1 MRREETLQ
9 HQHILVA
16 GGGPVGFL
24 TALGLAQRGIRVTL
38 VEAEP
43 GIVNSPRAMV
53 YHWSVLEGLDKL
65 GLLDDAKQRG
75 FTKQDYCHTVF
86 RTGERIYW
94 SLDPLTDETDYPFNL
109 HLGQNDLAEIA
120 RQHLARLPNAEVRFG
135 TRISGVTQDADGVTA
150 TLESADG
157 TEELR
162 ADWLIGCDGAGSA
175 VREKILKLN
184 FFGITWPER
193 FIATNLRFDLEAHGY
208 ARANFMM
215 DDVYGAIIAKIDQ
228 TDLWRVTFMEDVN
241 LPLESVRERIHHFYD
256 AYVPGIEDYE
266 LVQFSP
272 YRMHQRCVDTM
283 RVGRVVLA
291 GDAAHITNPT
301 GGLGLTSGLFDSFF
315 LVEVMNAIVN
325 DGASTDL
332 LDRYSDERRRAFI
345 ELASPQATRNKQ
357 RIFHA
362 HEGTWFDR
370 ELAEIRKLAT
380 DRDAVLGQV
389 RFTRALQSSL

>member
-1 MRREETLQ
+1 LQ

-24 TALGLAQRGIRVTL
+24 TALGLAQRGMRVTL
-38 VEAEP
+38 AEAEP
-43 GIVNSPRAMV
+43 QIVNSPRAMV
-53 YHWSVLEGLDKL
+53 YHWSVLEGLERL
-65 GLLDDAKQRG
+65 GLLDEARERG

-94 SLDPLTDETDYPFNL
+94 SLDALADETDYPYNL

-120 RQHLARLPNAEVRFG
+120 WRHLAELPDTEVRFG
-135 TRISGVTQDADGVTA
+135 TRVTDLKQDGDGVTA

-157 TEELR
+157 PEEIR
-162 ADWLIGCDGAGSA
+162 VDWVIGCDGAGSA
-175 VREKILKLN
+175 VREKILRLN

-208 ARANFMM
+208 ARANFVM

-228 TDLWRVTFMEDVN
+228 SDLWRVTFMEDVS
-241 LPLESVRERIHHFYD
+241 LPLDTVRERIHRFYE
-256 AYVPGIEDYE
+256 AYVPGIEGYE

-315 LVEVMNAIVN
+315 LVDVMNAIVN
-325 DGASTDL
+325 DGASADL
-332 LDRYSDERRRAFI
+332 LDHYSNERRRAFI
-345 ELASPQATRNKQ
+345 ELASPQATLNKQ
-357 RIFHA
+357 RIYHA

-370 ELAEIRKLAT
+370 ELAGIRKLAT

>member
-1 MRREETLQ
+1 LQ
-9 HQHILVA
+9 DQHVLIA

-24 TALGLAQRGIRVTL
+24 TALGLVQHGVRVTL
-38 VEAEP
+38 VEAEDS
-43 GIVNSPRAMV
+43 IVNSPRAMV
-53 YHWSVLEGLDKL
+53 YHWSVLEGLEKL
-65 GLLDDAKQRG
+65 GVLNDARQRG

-94 SLDPLTDETDYPFNL
+94 SLDPLADETDYPYNL

-120 RQHLARLPNAEVRFG
+120 RTHLAAIPLAEVRFG
-135 TRISGVTQDADGVTA
+135 TRISGLNQDGDGVTA
-150 TLESADG
+150 TLEGANG

-162 ADWLIGCDGAGSA
+162 ADWLIACDGAGST
-175 VREKILKLN
+175 VREKLLDLN

-193 FIATNLRFDLEAHGY
+193 FIATNVRFDLEAHGY
-208 ARANFMM
+208 ARANFVM
-215 DDVYGAIIAKIDQ
+215 DDIFGAIIAKIDES
-228 TDLWRVTFMEDVN
+228 DLWRITFMEDVGQ
-241 LPLESVRERIHHFYD
+241 PLDTVRDRIHTFYN
-256 AYVPGIEDYE
+256 AYVPGIEGYD
-266 LVQFSP
+266 LVQYSP

-283 RVGRVVLA
+283 RVGRVLLA

-315 LVEVMNAIVN
+315 LVEIMNAIVN
-325 DGASTDL
+325 EGAPHDL
-332 LDRYSDERRRAFI
+332 LNRYSDERRRAFI

-357 RIFHA
+357 RIYHA

-370 ELAEIRKLAT
+370 ELVEIRKLAT

-389 RFTRALQSSL
+389 RFTRALQSRL